1 MKKVIYLSTCAT
13 LLLLNSC
20 GESVQTL
27 EANTADTSNSIP
39 PPPEVGAPPAVVSKP
54 ENTNT
59 PESAVMLGTWEGSM
73 NGKTLKVVI
82 EKVEGTTLE
91 GYNILG
97 TNRRPLK
104 GTFTVG
110 SWDQP
115 CSKAFEATLAEPGDD
130 KWDGVFTI
138 KFVGYEDDKETDNGP
153 ECAGNLKGVEANGE
167 WKSNNGKLNHT
178 LDLTRSK

>member
-1 MKKVIYLSTCAT
+1 MKKTLYVTTCAT
-13 LLLLNSC
+13 LLLISSC
-20 GESVQTL
+20 GGEKAQPVAITM
-27 EANTADTSNSIP
+27 DTTNSIP
-39 PPPEVGAPPAVVSKP
+39 PPPETNPPPAVPAP

-59 PESAVMLGTWEGSM
+59 AESAVMLGTWEGTM

-97 TNRRPLK
+97 TNKRPLK
-104 GTFTVG
+104 GTFAVG

-115 CSKAFEATLAEPGDD
+115 CAKAFEATLAEPGDD

-178 LDLTRSK
+178 LDLTKSK